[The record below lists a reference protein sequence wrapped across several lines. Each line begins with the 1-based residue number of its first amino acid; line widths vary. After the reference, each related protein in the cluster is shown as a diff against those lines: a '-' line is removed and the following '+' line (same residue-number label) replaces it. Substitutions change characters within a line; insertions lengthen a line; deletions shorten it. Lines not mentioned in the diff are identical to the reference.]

1 MIYERLNA
9 RKNKTDKFVDTKKRE
24 REEWQVSETERWV
37 VKLIEY
43 SEWPTQRERERDEG
57 LMEEREKNISL
68 GVNSVFKWDP
78 LTVRILSWVTIQISQ
93 NSERDGFELGI
104 RLILNLS

>member
-24 REEWQVSETERWV
+24 REEWQASETERWA

-43 SEWPTQRERERDEG
+43 SEWPRERERDEG

-68 GVNSVFKWDP
+68 GMNSVFRWDP
-78 LTVRILSWVTIQISQ
+78 LTVRILSWVTTQISQ
-93 NSERDGFELGI
+93 NREQDGFELGI
-104 RLILNLS
+104 GLILNLS